1 MARSLDDFRVGDT
14 YTTPSIAVTEDDIT
28 RFAREFDPQPFHVD
42 ADAARASFFGT
53 LVASGWHTA
62 ALTMRLLNESGA
74 DPGWGYIGASV
85 EELRWPRPVSPGDA
99 LHVRLEVL
107 DVTASRSKP
116 DRGFVRM
123 RIETLR
129 DDGEAVQQMVVNM
142 LVPRE
147 AAVR

>member
-1 MARSLDDFRVGDT
+1 MTRSLDDFRIGDT
-14 YTTPSIAVTEDDIT
+14 YTTPSITVTEDDIT

-42 ADAARASFFGT
+42 ADAARTSFFGT

-62 ALTMRLLNESGA
+62 AITMRLLNESGA

-85 EELRWPRPVSPGDA
+85 EELRWPRPVAPGDA

-107 DVTASRSKP
+107 DVTPSRTKP
-116 DRGFVRM
+116 DRGFVRL

-129 DDGEAVQQMVVNM
+129 EDGEAVQQMVVNM

-147 AAVR
+147 AVVR

>member
-14 YTTPSIAVTEDDIT
+14 YITPSITVTEADIT
-28 RFAREFDPQPFHVD
+28 RFAREFDPQPFHL
-42 ADAARASFFGT
+42 AEDAARTSFFGT

-62 ALTMRLLNESGA
+62 AITMRLLNESGA

-99 LHVRLEVL
+99 LHLRLEVL
-107 DVTASRSKP
+107 DVIPSRTKQ
-116 DRGFVRM
+116 DRGFVRL

-129 DDGEAVQQMVVNM
+129 EDGEAVQRMIVNM

-147 AAVR
+147 AAVP